1 MPMIYLDNNA
11 TTQPTARVVEAML
24 PYLTE
29 CYFNASTST
38 AAFTGADK
46 PRGEAAAAMAR
57 LLNAE
62 EPSCFAFTSGA
73 TESNNWIFSSFAR
86 GRKAGRVLVS
96 AVEHAS
102 VSEPAGE
109 LARAGFEIVEVPVD
123 AQGVVRLDTLRQA
136 LSEDTILVS
145 IMAANNETGV
155 LEPVAEIG
163 RLIRERCPAALFHT
177 DATQAVGKIPVDL
190 QGDWQDVDLLSFSA
204 HKFHGPK
211 GIGGLYIRP
220 GFELEP
226 MLFGGGQEHG
236 LRAGTTNT
244 PALAGLAAAATQID
258 PLLNVPS
265 IAALRDRFEEELLK
279 VCPDVVIH
287 SRGAARLPNTSCFS
301 LPGCNGEDLAQ
312 TLAADGIIVGTGSA
326 CSSGALRPPKAVLAL
341 GVNYELARGT
351 LRVSLARNSQID
363 SLLVLAAKLEAT
375 RAGDHVG
382 GNAASPRKFIGME
395 M

>member
-1 MPMIYLDNNA
+1 MIYLDNNA
-11 TTQPTARVVEAML
+11 TTQPTTRVVEAML

-29 CYFNASTST
+29 CYFNASAST

-46 PRGEAAAAMAR
+46 PRCEAAVAMAK

-62 EPSCFAFTSGA
+62 APDCFTFTSGA
-73 TESNNWIFSSFAR
+73 TESNNWVFSAVAR
-86 GRKAGRVLVS
+86 ARKGGRVVIS
-96 AVEHAS
+96 TIEHAS
-102 VSEPAGE
+102 VAEPAAK
-109 LARAGFEIVEVPVD
+109 LVRAGFEVVEVPVD

-136 LSEDTILVS
+136 LSEDTILIS

-155 LEPVAEIG
+155 LEPVADIG
-163 RLIRERCPAALFHT
+163 RLIREHCPSAFFHT

-190 QGDWQDVDLLSFSA
+190 QSEWQDVDLLSFSA

-220 GFELEP
+220 GFDLEP
-226 MLFGGGQEHG
+226 MLFGGGQEDG
-236 LRAGTTNT
+236 RRAGTTNT
-244 PALAGLAAAATQID
+244 PALAGLAAAVVQIE
-258 PLLNVPS
+258 PLMNGPF
-265 IAALRDRFEEELLK
+265 IAALRDRFEEALQK

-287 SRGAARLPNTSCFS
+287 SRGASRLPNTSCFS

-312 TLAADGIIVGTGSA
+312 SLAADGIIVGTGSA

-341 GVNYELARGT
+341 SVNYELARGT
-351 LRVSLARNSQID
+351 LRVSLAHSSQLE
-363 SLLVLAAKLEAT
+363 SLLVLAAKLEAA
-375 RAGDHVG
+375 RAGYHVG